1 VRARSYVVVGLIG
14 AAIAW
19 WWLQSPTPP
28 RRDPIAVGNGMVVV
42 ENQSDRAWS
51 NVVITVN
58 DHFFG
63 GARTLAA
70 GARLNAPLS
79 QFQTGHGQYF
89 DRGRMSVTKVLVTA
103 SDGGAQPV
111 RLEWA
116 APRRGDTP

>member
-1 VRARSYVVVGLIG
+1 MIVI
-14 AAIAW
+14 
-19 WWLQSPTPP
+19 
-28 RRDPIAVGNGMVVV
+28 
-42 ENQSDRAWS
+42 ENQTERPWN

-89 DRGRMSVTKVLVTA
+89 DRGRMSVTKVIVTA
-103 SDGGAQPV
+103 NDGGAQPV
-111 RLEWA
+111 HLEWSGQ
-116 APRRGDTP
+116 RGGDTP